1 MTAFEMFKRDIE
13 DLGFT
18 LWTGLKF
25 DLVAIDE
32 TFIVQLLEDEYIELP
47 TIEQVEDWRYRRL
60 KYYLDRLYAGSYE
73 WSEAIVF

>member
-1 MTAFEMFKRDIE
+1 MTTFEMFERDIE

-18 LWTGLKF
+18 LWTGIKF

-32 TFIVQLLEDEYIELP
+32 TFIVQLLEDEYIELS
-47 TIEQVEDWRYRRL
+47 TIEQVADWRYRRL

-73 WSEAIVF
+73 WSEAVVF

>member
-1 MTAFEMFKRDIE
+1 MTTFEMFERDIE

-18 LWTGLKF
+18 LWTGIKF

-47 TIEQVEDWRYRRL
+47 TIGQVEDLKYKRL

-73 WSEAIVF
+73 WREAVVF

>member
-1 MTAFEMFKRDIE
+1 MTTFEMFERDIK

-18 LWTGLKF
+18 LWTGLQF

-32 TFIVQLLEDEYIELP
+32 TFIVQLLEDEYIEFP
-47 TIEQVEDWRYRRL
+47 TIGQVEEWKRRRL

>member
-1 MTAFEMFKRDIE
+1 MTTFEMFERDIK

-18 LWTGLKF
+18 LWTGLQF

-32 TFIVQLLEDEYIELP
+32 TFIVQLLEDEYIEFP
-47 TIEQVEDWRYRRL
+47 TIGQVEDWKYKRL